1 MKSVMLICVLLLGAC
16 GGGSGSGPTTTP
28 PETQS
33 PDMPVANTPTSV
45 PETSL
50 YEEKTITQT
59 IDGSLVERTYRLRYP
74 ENLTEEQYPSLFFS
88 TVPAAMARIG

>member
-1 MKSVMLICVLLLGAC
+1 
-16 GGGSGSGPTTTP
+16 
-28 PETQS
+28 
-33 PDMPVANTPTSV
+33 MPVANTPTSV

-74 ENLTEEQYPSLFFS
+74 ENLTEEQYPSLFFFHGAGGDGKDWIDNNPS
-88 TVPAAMARIG
+88 L